1 MYQDTTR
8 CITVACLPLQM
19 TVRTGLLLAASH
31 RLVSFFETRETQAC
45 LSNEIKT
52 FATQTGLIKK
62 TYMTHSSYFIKNT
75 IIDVS
80 PPALHLRRQS
90 LYNISYAVGDLN
102 HVEIPGSFEDVG
114 AIEQENWNTYRFSF
128 LLGLG
133 TNSYAQSV
141 ELFFMCCSNKYNLP
155 TLSCL
160 FPSITVSKTCA
171 KKY

>member
-1 MYQDTTR
+1 
-8 CITVACLPLQM
+8 M

-114 AIEQENWNTYRFSF
+114 AIEQEN
-128 LLGLG
+128 
-133 TNSYAQSV
+133 
-141 ELFFMCCSNKYNLP
+141 
-155 TLSCL
+155 
-160 FPSITVSKTCA
+160 
-171 KKY
+171 

>member
-19 TVRTGLLLAASH
+19 TVHTGLLLAASH
-31 RLVSFFETRETQAC
+31 RLASFFETRETQAC
-45 LSNEIKT
+45 LSNELKT

-155 TLSCL
+155 ALSCL

>member
-62 TYMTHSSYFIKNT
+62 TYTTHSSYFVKNT

-80 PPALHLRRQS
+80 PPALHLRRQF
-90 LYNISYAVGDLN
+90 LNNISYVVGDLN
-102 HVEIPGSFEDVG
+102 HVEVPGSFEDVG
-114 AIEQENWNTYRFSF
+114 AIEQEN
-128 LLGLG
+128 
-133 TNSYAQSV
+133 
-141 ELFFMCCSNKYNLP
+141 
-155 TLSCL
+155 
-160 FPSITVSKTCA
+160 
-171 KKY
+171 